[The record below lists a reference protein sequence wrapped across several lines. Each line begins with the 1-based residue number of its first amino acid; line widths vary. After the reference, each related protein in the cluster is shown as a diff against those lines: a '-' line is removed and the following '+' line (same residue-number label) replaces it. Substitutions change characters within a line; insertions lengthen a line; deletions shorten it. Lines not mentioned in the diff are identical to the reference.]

1 MQSHNNMCSHDK
13 EVGERWRSKLLDDAS
28 DDEDEERR
36 RLTTRRL
43 MAVTAMAATA
53 SFLIIDD
60 DHGVR
65 SPMYTRDRVEW
76 DKHVAQL
83 LSEGD
88 VAFQRMYRMSQP
100 SFLKLC
106 NMIRPLLQINEVMS
120 RRCTG
125 KGPITA
131 EMALHCLLRFL
142 SGGSPLDARLCVG
155 ISIPSFYRIVF
166 RCVDA
171 ILRLNELAYHF
182 PSSPDEILKASCG
195 FAEISSH
202 SVIEGCVGALDGML
216 LRILTPRRS
225 ETGNVKAY
233 FSGHYQ
239 DYGINVQAVCDSNCR
254 FIYAALAAPG
264 GANDI
269 AAYRSIT
276 LPEMIEKLPLGN
288 YVLGDNAYVCSE
300 HLLTPFPGDEKKEGV
315 KDVYNFYLSQCRI
328 RIEMTFGRLVNKW
341 RIFRRPLQLKLSNTA
356 KLFLCATRLHNYCID
371 EWLDGNNTEGDGTTG
386 GLFAEEALDF
396 LPSNTLAVNNVR
408 GNSMMR
414 DFLVEKVASNNLRR
428 PIYNTERNQEVQR

>member
-1 MQSHNNMCSHDK
+1 M
-13 EVGERWRSKLLDDAS
+13 LFDDS
-28 DDEDEERR
+28 SDEDEEEECR
-36 RLTTRRL
+36 RLTTRRIV
-43 MAVTAMAATA
+43 AATAMAAAA
-53 SFLIIDD
+53 SFLIISHDD
-60 DHGVR
+60 RKR

-76 DKHVAQL
+76 NEHVTQL
-83 LSEGD
+83 LNEGD
-88 VAFQRMYRMSQP
+88 IAFQRMYRMSLP

-106 NMIRPLLQINEVMS
+106 NLIRPLVQINEDMS
-120 RRCTG
+120 RRRTG
-125 KGPITA
+125 KGPITV

-142 SGGSPLDARLCVG
+142 SGGSPLDARICVG
-155 ISIPSFYRIVF
+155 ISVPSFYRVVF

-171 ILRLNELAYHF
+171 ILRQNELGYHF
-182 PSSPDEILKASCG
+182 PSSNDEVLKASSG
-195 FAEISSH
+195 FAQISSH
-202 SVIEGCVGALDGML
+202 HIIEGCVGALDGML
-216 LRILTPRRS
+216 LRIFTPRKT

-269 AAYRSIT
+269 AAFRNTT

-288 YVLGDNAYVCSE
+288 YVIGDNAYVCSE

-341 RIFRRPLQLKLSNTA
+341 RIFRRPLQLKLSNIA

-371 EWLDGNNTEGDGTTG
+371 EWLVAGDNAEGNEITG
-386 GLFAEEALDF
+386 GLRAEDALAF
-396 LPSNTLAVNNVR
+396 LPSNVLQVNNVR

-428 PIYNTERNQEVQR
+428 PVYNTERNRDDQA